1 MPGLSIM
8 NLLALRAL
16 WPQQL
21 SRLPRTPQ
29 ILWALALSLGFIA
42 AQFIP
47 GRQFSMGQ
55 DGYAV
60 LHTILE
66 FLSMAVCLQVFVISL
81 RPSRHVGFGESL
93 IGPGLLVVGLLDL
106 GHALSYQGMPD
117 FVSPSGP
124 EKAIDFWLAA
134 RLSAAVT
141 LLLAAIFWHR
151 QADRPLLRRLLVALL
166 FAFCGLSYWAV
177 LWHQELLPRTFIS
190 GQGLTALKIG
200 AEYTIAG
207 IHLASLALFLSPG
220 LRQTGKTAAWLG
232 AAVWI
237 MALSELF
244 FTLYASV
251 TDLYNLLGHLY
262 KVVAYGI
269 IYRALVFSRIE
280 APQRLLE
287 EAERRYDMAV
297 RGSNDGIWDR
307 DLTQNKAYYSPR
319 WKAMLGYEEDEIGA
333 SPEEFTSRVHPSDL
347 ANVITATQAH
357 LSGRGD
363 HYQAEFRM
371 RRKDGEYI
379 WILARGVAL
388 FDSHRRPIRIAGT
401 HTDISE
407 RKRFEEAL
415 RQSEAGLKEA
425 QRSAAIGSWEL
436 DHISRELHGSDEFYR
451 ICGIDPYQ
459 TLLTSMD
466 ALKPYIHPE
475 DYARMDA
482 AFAASLDKHTAF
494 EMDFRLSLPDG
505 QIKHV
510 HGRASHR
517 YAPDG
522 TPLASRGTLQD
533 ITARKTVE
541 MELDRHRRH
550 LEAMVAQRTAELAA
564 REEQYRLVAD
574 FTYDMETW
582 IGEDGRYRYVSP
594 ACLHLTGH
602 EASELMADPGL
613 MMRLAHPDD
622 RITVSRLLER
632 CWQERQV
639 NRLEFRLIRRDGRTV
654 WVEHVGQPVYG
665 RDGSYRGYRSS
676 TRDITLRKQAE
687 QQLTEA
693 KLRAEEA
700 DRLKSAFL
708 ATMSHELRTPLN
720 SIIGFT
726 GALHMGL
733 AGPLNEEQ
741 AKQIG
746 YVRQSGEHLLALIN
760 DILDLSKIEAG
771 QLQVEHRPFNLRAS
785 IEHAVEISQTLARPK
800 GLPIRVE
807 IDPKISHIEGD
818 RRRVDQILLNL
829 LGNAI
834 KFTER
839 GEIRLHCGIEGDRVR
854 VGVTDSGPGITE
866 ANLANLFQPFHQI
879 DDGLGRRHEG
889 TGLGLSISKRLV
901 ELMGGS
907 IQAESE
913 WGKGSTFS
921 FTLPRQTEAHRGDDP
936 VHRG

>member
-1 MPGLSIM
+1 M
-8 NLLALRAL
+8 
-16 WPQQL
+16 
-21 SRLPRTPQ
+21 
-29 ILWALALSLGFIA
+29 SLGFIA

-47 GRQFSMGQ
+47 GRQFAMGQ

-81 RPSRHVGFGESL
+81 RPSHHVGFGETL

-117 FVSPSGP
+117 FVTPSGP

-134 RLSAAVT
+134 RLSAAIT
-141 LLLAAIFWHR
+141 LLLAAIFWQR
-151 QADRPLLRRLLVALL
+151 QAGRPLLRHLMVALL
-166 FAFCGLSYWAV
+166 FAFGGLTYWAV
-177 LWHQELLPRTFIS
+177 LWRQELLPHTFIP
-190 GQGLTALKIG
+190 GQGLTGLKI
-200 AEYTIAG
+200 ATEYLIAG
-207 IHLASLALFLSPG
+207 IHLATLALFLSPG
-220 LRQTGKTAAWLG
+220 LRQTGKTSAWLG

-280 APQRLLE
+280 EPQRLLE
-287 EAERRYDMAV
+287 EAERRFDLAV
-297 RGSNDGIWDR
+297 HGSNDSIWDR
-307 DLTQNKAYYSPR
+307 DLVGNKTYYSPR
-319 WKAMLGYEEDEIGA
+319 WKAMLGYEEDEIGDA
-333 SPEEFTSRVHPSDL
+333 PEEFTSRVHPSDL
-347 ANVITATQAH
+347 AHVLTAMEAH
-357 LSGRGD
+357 LSGQGD
-363 HYQAEFRM
+363 HYRAEFRM

-388 FDSHRRPIRIAGT
+388 FDRHRRPIRIAGT

-407 RKRFEEAL
+407 RKRFEAAL
-415 RQSEAGLKEA
+415 RQSEASLKEA
-425 QRSAAIGSWEL
+425 QRSAALGSWEI
-436 DHISRELHGSDEFYR
+436 DYGSGELHGSDEFYR
-451 ICGIDPYQ
+451 IFGVAPYQ
-459 TLLTSMD
+459 ALLTSRE
-466 ALKPYIHPE
+466 AVKPYIHPE
-475 DYARMDA
+475 DYARVKES
-482 AFAASLDKHTAF
+482 FEASLREHSGFD
-494 EMDFRLSLPDG
+494 MDFRLNLPGG

-522 TPLASRGTLQD
+522 APLASHGTLQD
-533 ITARKTVE
+533 ITARKMVE

-550 LEAMVAQRTAELAA
+550 LEVMVAQRTAELAA

-602 EASELMADPGL
+602 EADEFMADPGL
-613 MMRLAHPDD
+613 MARLAHPDD
-622 RITVSRLLER
+622 RAVVNRLFDR
-632 CWQERQV
+632 CYRERQI
-639 NRLEFRLIRRDGRTV
+639 NRLEFRLIRSDGRVV

-693 KLRAEEA
+693 RLRAEEA

-726 GALHMGL
+726 GALQMGL

-741 AKQIG
+741 AKQLG
-746 YVRQSGEHLLALIN
+746 YVRQSGEHLLALIS

-771 QLQVEHRPFNLRAS
+771 QLQVEHKLFNLRAS
-785 IEHAVEISQTLARPK
+785 IEHAVEVGRALAKPK

-807 IDPKISHIEGD
+807 IDPAIGHIESD
-818 RRRVDQILLNL
+818 RRRVDQVLLNL

-839 GEIRLHCGIEGDRVR
+839 GEICLRCGIEGDMVR
-854 VGVTDSGPGITE
+854 ISVSDSGPGITE
-866 ANLANLFQPFHQI
+866 ANLVNLFQPFHQI

-901 ELMGGS
+901 ELLGGS
-907 IQAESE
+907 IRAESE

-921 FTLPRQTEAHRGDDP
+921 FTLPRQMEMQHGDDP